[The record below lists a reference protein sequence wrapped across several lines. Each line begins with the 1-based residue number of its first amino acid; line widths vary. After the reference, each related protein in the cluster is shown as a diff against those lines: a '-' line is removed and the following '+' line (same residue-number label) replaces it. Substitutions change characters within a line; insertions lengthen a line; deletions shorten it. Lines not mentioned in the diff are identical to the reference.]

1 MVRATLPV
9 IGVSGMS
16 AHSPSVR
23 AMMKQIRDEGAKA
36 LFLAGRTPS
45 LHIAA
50 SRDIARIDALV
61 VMGNTLDIDPK
72 CYIGRYPKGDPRR
85 RIHPQTKSEL
95 NTPKGKARAR
105 YEEAMIKKALSRG
118 LPLLG
123 ICGRRQR
130 SNRCI

>member
-1 MVRATLPV
+1 MPCLGMVRATLPV

-50 SRDIARIDALV
+50 SRDIDLDVLEDRGRRDAL
-61 VMGNTLDIDPK
+61 
-72 CYIGRYPKGDPRR
+72 PRD
-85 RIHPQTKSEL
+85 
-95 NTPKGKARAR
+95 AR
-105 YEEAMIKKALSRG
+105 
-118 LPLLG
+118 
-123 ICGRRQR
+123 
-130 SNRCI
+130 